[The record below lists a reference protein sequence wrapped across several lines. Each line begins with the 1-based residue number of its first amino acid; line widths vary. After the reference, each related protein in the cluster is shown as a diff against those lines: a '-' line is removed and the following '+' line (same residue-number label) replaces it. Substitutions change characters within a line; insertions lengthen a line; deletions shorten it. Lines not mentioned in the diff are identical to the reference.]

1 MIVKMN
7 EMQRLQEN
15 FSLIRRAVGWTAQ
28 EFADKIGVS
37 KMTISNIE
45 TGRYPLTK
53 LQYIGIR
60 SVLDAEIYSHK
71 EETEML
77 ATLLDMLVD
86 HPENYESEEKD
97 ELIQKAQLISPSILA
112 GTATRKEASKEWMKI
127 AGTICAASLTFLA
140 LNPHLVK
147 EIGSWIYKTMASKKK

>member
-1 MIVKMN
+1 MN
-7 EMQRLQEN
+7 EIERLQKN
-15 FSLIRRAVGWTAQ
+15 FSLIRRSVGWTAQ

-53 LQYIGIR
+53 LQYIAIR
-60 SVLDAEIYSHK
+60 SVLDAEIASNK
-71 EETEML
+71 DETEML

-86 HPENYESEEKD
+86 HPEKYVPKEKN

-140 LNPHLVK
+140 TNPHLVR
-147 EIGSWIYKTMASKKK
+147 EIGSWIYKITASKKK

>member
-1 MIVKMN
+1 MN
-7 EMQRLQEN
+7 EIERLQKS
-15 FSLIRRAVGWTAQ
+15 FSLIRRSVGWTAQ

-53 LQYIGIR
+53 LQYIAIR
-60 SVLDAEIYSHK
+60 SVLDAEIASNK
-71 EETEML
+71 DETEML

-86 HPENYESEEKD
+86 HPENYEPEEKN
-97 ELIQKAQLISPSILA
+97 ELIQKAQIISPSILA

-140 LNPHLVK
+140 TNPHLVR
-147 EIGSWIYKTMASKKK
+147 EIGSWIYKATSSKKK

>member
-1 MIVKMN
+1 MN
-7 EMQRLQEN
+7 EIERLQKN
-15 FSLIRRAVGWTAQ
+15 FSLIRRSVGWTAQ

-53 LQYIGIR
+53 LQYIAIR
-60 SVLDAEIYSHK
+60 SVLDAEIASNK
-71 EETEML
+71 DETEML

-86 HPENYESEEKD
+86 HPEKYEPKEKN

-140 LNPHLVK
+140 TNPHLVR
-147 EIGSWIYKTMASKKK
+147 EIGSWIYKITASKKK

>member
-1 MIVKMN
+1 MN
-7 EMQRLQEN
+7 EIKRLQKN
-15 FSLIRRAVGWTAQ
+15 FSLIRRSVGWTAQ

-45 TGRYPLTK
+45 TSRYPLTK
-53 LQYIGIR
+53 LQYIAIR
-60 SVLDAEIYSHK
+60 SVLDAEIARNK
-71 EETEML
+71 DETEML

-86 HPENYESEEKD
+86 HPENYEPEEKD
-97 ELIQKAQLISPSILA
+97 ELIQKAQLISPSILS

-140 LNPHLVK
+140 TNPHLVR
-147 EIGSWIYKTMASKKK
+147 EIGSWIYKATASKKK

>member
-1 MIVKMN
+1 MN
-7 EMQRLQEN
+7 EIERLQKN
-15 FSLIRRAVGWTAQ
+15 FSLIRRSVGWTSQ

-53 LQYIGIR
+53 LQYIAIR
-60 SVLDAEIYSHK
+60 SVLDAEIASNK
-71 EETEML
+71 DETEML

-86 HPENYESEEKD
+86 HPEKYEPEEKK

-140 LNPHLVK
+140 TNPHLVR
-147 EIGSWIYKTMASKKK
+147 EIGSWIYKATASKKK